1 MKKKLLAILTGAAIT
16 ATCFSALAA
25 CSDGKSGNN
34 SGNSNIEQSGNSNSG
49 NSNIEQS
56 GGIEKI
62 SEQQFKNAL
71 SVFSTEDYWQFE
83 YEYEDGKP
91 VKDIP
96 EEYKGY
102 TQAVKN
108 KIVYSEVYAETKNSN
123 NEVVITNKQKSYLV
137 ADAGEK
143 SLSTYASGEVDM
155 GDGPITLPWG
165 IGNKINFDTAAL
177 AEKALRSGRNC
188 DLAII
193 ILPCKTDE
201 NSEYKYMSDLYG
213 ELIFDETD
221 KSYSIKVI
229 YNISDI
235 NDSFPA
241 GSSLAITS
249 PEESTLEVS
258 FKFIFENG
266 KIKTLTCDYLSKLS
280 EISDA
285 LDMLP
290 DEITY
295 NFSYDEIQVTLP
307 EEVKSAAKL

>member
-25 CSDGKSGNN
+25 CNDGKSGNSGN
-34 SGNSNIEQSGNSNSG
+34 SGNSNA
-49 NSNIEQS
+49 EQS

-71 SVFSTEDYWQFE
+71 SVFSTEDYWQ
-83 YEYEDGKP
+83 YEYEIA
-91 VKDIP
+91 IP
-96 EEYKGY
+96 EEMHYDY
-102 TQAVKN
+102 DTQKTWCMFDGNN
-108 KIVYSEVYAETKNSN
+108 KILHLEAIQTGSDTVASSTMEQY
-123 NEVVITNKQKSYLV
+123 IV
-137 ADAGEK
+137 ADGKSLTTYIAGE
-143 SLSTYASGEVDM
+143 LNMENEQLTN
-155 GDGPITLPWG
+155 PWS
-165 IGNKINFDTAAL
+165 ISFSESFDTAAL
-177 AEKALRSGRNC
+177 AEKALRSFGN
-188 DLAII
+188 AVGAFIE
-193 ILPCKTDE
+193 LPCKTEE
-201 NSEYKYMSDLYG
+201 NGKDKFLSDLYDK
-213 ELIFDETD
+213 LIFDETD

-290 DEITY
+290 DGITY
-295 NFSYDEIQVTLP
+295 NFSYDEIPVTLP